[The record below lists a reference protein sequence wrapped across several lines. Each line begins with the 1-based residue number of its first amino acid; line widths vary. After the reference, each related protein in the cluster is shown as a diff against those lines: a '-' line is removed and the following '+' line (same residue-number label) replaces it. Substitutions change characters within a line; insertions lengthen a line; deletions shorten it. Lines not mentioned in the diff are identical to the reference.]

1 MATYE
6 AFDGQVDYSWD
17 DLDIIDRPWDD
28 WFGAKWNP
36 GGLFQNTFS
45 SLTYGTWSTTS
56 TPLAS
61 FSQTT
66 NGTWST
72 TAYPSSAFSQLTY
85 GTWST
90 TSYPNSVFT
99 IVGDLNFNPAL
110 IGTLSITG
118 AFSPVVNANFDP
130 ADMFGTLHGGAFSL
144 LSNGNIEFESPAT
157 LSSVFSQVT
166 NATYLNA
173 FAASF
178 ISALH
183 SQLTEARYI
192 VLADP
197 YNLANTIQET
207 RIYKLL
213 AENKV
218 IQLKM
223 ENRLNTIN
231 QETRVNLM
239 NQETRVYKI
248 KRPGFTDKTTIPRV
262 RGN

>member
-17 DLDIIDRPWDD
+17 DFGEIDRPWDD
-28 WFGAKWNP
+28 WFGAKWDC

-56 TPLAS
+56 
-61 FSQTT
+61 
-66 NGTWST
+66 
-72 TAYPSSAFSQLTY
+72 
-85 GTWST
+85 
-90 TSYPNSVFT
+90 YPNPVFT
-99 IVGDLNFNPAL
+99 IVGNLNFNPAAL
-110 IGTLSITG
+110 VGSITG
-118 AFSPVVNANFDP
+118 AFSPVVNAIYAP
-130 ADMFGTLHGGAFSL
+130 AEGIVLPIGAFSL
-144 LSNGNIEFESPAT
+144 VGNGNIEFESPAT
-157 LSSVFSQVT
+157 LSSVFSQVS
-166 NATYLNA
+166 NLNVL
-173 FAASF
+173 FEGVASWT
-178 ISALH
+178 ALH

-192 VLADP
+192 VIADP
-197 YNLANTIQET
+197 YHIADTIQET

-248 KRPGFTDKTTIPRV
+248 KRPGFIDKTTIPRV

>member
-17 DLDIIDRPWDD
+17 DFGEIDRPWDD
-28 WFGAKWNP
+28 WFGAKWDC

-85 GTWST
+85 GTWSST
-90 TSYPNSVFT
+90 VTPNPTFT
-99 IVGDLNFNPAL
+99 IVGNAIYLNAAL
-110 IGTLSITG
+110 VGSITG

-130 ADMFGTLHGGAFSL
+130 ADIFGTLHGGVFSL
-144 LSNGNIEFESPAT
+144 VGNGTVAFNAPAS
-157 LSSVFSQVT
+157 LSSVFSQLS
-166 NATYLNA
+166 NLNVLFEG
-173 FAASF
+173 FASW
-178 ISALH
+178 SALQ
-183 SQLTEARYI
+183 SQLTEARYVVI
-192 VLADP
+192 ADP
-197 YNLANTIQET
+197 YHLADTIQET

-218 IQLKM
+218 IQLNI
-223 ENRLNTIN
+223 ENRLNTVN
-231 QETRVNLM
+231 QETRVNLI

-248 KRPGFTDKTTIPRV
+248 PRPDFVDITVIPRV